1 MATAQQLFVDQFV
14 KEINGDPNLAARVIA
29 SSPSTGLLRVTTRTT
44 SDPRASYLAGG
55 SSVTGAG
62 TFASKPVTG
71 SPKYV
76 ELYFSWTLAPGD
88 TVKIN
93 AGDNFQSLDLTYN
106 LPLNTT
112 VDAGGLDHTTIGGG
126 AGGGTGG
133 GSGGVAIGGS
143 GIGSAQHRR
152 MVVMECGSASS
163 SFGSM
168 FALDPQDAT
177 GISIPTF
184 RVVTS
189 LPSAGSSMGESV
201 YVTATRQGY
210 VWDGTAWRDITA
222 SPIRSFPNDALLQAD
237 TTEQVGTYA
246 VASDTGNMYVK
257 TAVDGWRRIGIA
269 EFSTYSDLNSWDA
282 AIGTE
287 AISRDLDVLLT
298 AVASDTGKRFVNNG
312 TRWVQDP
319 IEHYATETALLA
331 ATAIDGHLAWADDT
345 NVVFTA
351 SGGTWHRLQ
360 GPQITVGTTAPSA
373 PGTGDQWFDQRDKQN
388 LMKVWDGKAW
398 KETSGASVGTT
409 GAMVKLPGYFNEDP
423 SLTAT
428 SDDEGGLAFKYNGSQ
443 KQLWLYKNGPG
454 WGAITPMM
462 GNPANV
468 GKTIVA
474 DANGYATWGGWNME
488 STKWLDSISS
498 GATGSWTQ
506 TLDTRP
512 QRYLKWDM
520 TGSCTTQN
528 CRLMLIMQ
536 QNGGWWNWSTSLAEA
551 QAMTSFESGGLR
563 EELSSIKSG
572 WWNSSAGGII
582 TEDNSNYTIKAN
594 STWFCKGTIIF
605 SSDRATLIADTSYT
619 SDNNTPMRCI
629 FRARWSQDMRQCN
642 SFGLKYPNGTGWFV
656 GHVKYQ

>member
-14 KEINGDPNLAARVIA
+14 KAINADPNLAARVIA

-44 SDPRASYLAGG
+44 SDPRANYLLGG

-62 TFASKPVTG
+62 TFASRPVTG
-71 SPKYV
+71 SPKYA
-76 ELYFSWTLAPGD
+76 ELFFSWTLAPGD

-106 LPLNTT
+106 LPLGTT

-126 AGGGTGG
+126 GGG
-133 GSGGVAIGGS
+133 GSGGVAVGGS
-143 GIGSAQHRR
+143 GIASAQHRR
-152 MVVMECGSASS
+152 LVVMECGSASS
-163 SFGSM
+163 SFGSL

-222 SPIRSFPNDALLQAD
+222 SPIRSFPNDALLQAN

-246 VASDTGNMYVK
+246 VASDTGNMYVR

-269 EFSTYSDLNSWDA
+269 EFSTYSDLNAWDA

-287 AISRDLDVLLT
+287 AISRDLDVLFLRVTEGGAEKWLPVSQLVKTEAEIIAVPNIGGLT

-360 GPQITVGTTAPSA
+360 GPQITVGITAPSS
-373 PGTGDQWFDQRDKQN
+373 PGTGDQWFDQREKQN

-428 SDDEGGLAFKYNGSQ
+428 SDDEGGLAFKYYGSQ

-462 GNPANV
+462 GDPANA
-468 GKTIVA
+468 GRPAVA
-474 DANGYATWGGWNME
+474 DANGFATWGQRQGLVHVAN
-488 STKWLDSISS
+488 IG
-498 GATGSWTQ
+498 GATYNTEAVNIIGSTNF
-506 TLDTRP
+506 TFKAG
-512 QRYLKWDM
+512 RYYRV
-520 TGSCTTQN
+520 T
-528 CRLMLIMQ
+528 
-536 QNGGWWNWSTSLAEA
+536 
-551 QAMTSFESGGLR
+551 
-563 EELSSIKSG
+563 
-572 WWNSSAGGII
+572 
-582 TEDNSNYTIKAN
+582 
-594 STWFCKGTIIF
+594 
-605 SSDRATLIADTSYT
+605 
-619 SDNNTPMRCI
+619 
-629 FRARWSQDMRQCN
+629 
-642 SFGLKYPNGTGWFV
+642 
-656 GHVKYQ
+656 GHVKVHIDNNAWTHLRVEVTNAGNCRQVHTISGEDRFDEADHFLPAVGEVFSLTADATRKLELKVTNRRSITLYYSWNGGSQISVEDLGPV